1 MSNLKVLDLAGNAL
15 TGGLPDS
22 MSCLVHLEYLKLQS
36 NKLSGLSAHT
46 TIIFIILILL
56 LLLGQIP
63 PWMKLL
69 KSLKE
74 VNLSKNKLIG
84 GQNNFN
90 ECINLERLVL
100 NENILRGTIEASVS
114 SLQSLKILY
123 MHNNKIEGRIP
134 RELISLKNL
143 EHLNLS
149 NNYLEGLL
157 SSSTTT
163 TAITIIVIIIRNF
176 TNKSR

>member
-1 MSNLKVLDLAGNAL
+1 MIIIGPLDPESFSHFKKIKLLNLSFNEFEGSLPDVFDHMSNLKVLDLAGNAL

-74 VNLSKNKLIG
+74 VNLSKNKL
-84 GQNNFN
+84 N
-90 ECINLERLVL
+90 
-100 NENILRGTIEASVS
+100 
-114 SLQSLKILY
+114 
-123 MHNNKIEGRIP
+123 
-134 RELISLKNL
+134 
-143 EHLNLS
+143 
-149 NNYLEGLL
+149 
-157 SSSTTT
+157 
-163 TAITIIVIIIRNF
+163 
-176 TNKSR
+176 